1 MSECVVRMEMPKAC
15 WSCGLRFVCKA
26 ANDFLTTKE
35 AGCSVLKVGME
46 GCLIVCQLPEGHGR
60 LVSEKDVRWAID
72 DIVLEIAERIGH
84 VPMTKNETMEYVN
97 RLPTIVPAEAE
108 SPSPKPTDPVPVRDV
123 YYVMTEC
130 DAKAGT
136 VKYEPRER
144 IEL

>member
-60 LVSEKDVRWAID
+60 LIDTEKLKAKKYHSDITHENAVSVAEIDWA
-72 DIVLEIAERIGH
+72 E
-84 VPMTKNETMEYVN
+84 
-97 RLPTIVPAEAE
+97 TIVPAERSEHEA
-108 SPSPKPTDPVPVRDV
+108 D
-123 YYVMTEC
+123 
-130 DAKAGT
+130 
-136 VKYEPRER
+136 
-144 IEL
+144 